1 VRPKRFEFPPQ
12 LVIHSCVHRR
22 VDARRQ
28 ILLEFY
34 LSRAIAFPQEEAAF
48 RPAQLSAFPQL

>member
-1 VRPKRFEFPPQ
+1 MRPKRFEFPPQ
-12 LVIHSCVHRR
+12 FVIHPGAYRR

-34 LSRAIAFPQEEAAF
+34 LSRAVAFPQEDAAF